1 MKVTTNNRSLA
12 AAILVSLFGLL
23 LVWLCRDSFLI
34 EEERR
39 YDAAA
44 GQEERVL
51 APDEEIE
58 LSFVA
63 ERTDIRR
70 IYLYFLDGRADEGGT
85 IHIRLLGPDQGI
97 LAERSIPME
106 EAVDQYVEEFI
117 LTEEQNESIQ
127 KGDVCRILVKWT
139 GAAHPKEDRIRIY
152 KELPVVYGRY
162 NEKPL
167 AAAVLLSLACGFILA
182 VKIETD
188 HKIIRRILLGGSIL
202 FSLLLPVFAYVLFE
216 YITGN
221 LPYITGL
228 KCILNILFFYAFYL
242 VIFLLTNRLRFTNL
256 FTTIAL
262 ALIAAAEYFVVLFRG
277 RPIMVWDVLA
287 VGTAATVAGNY
298 TYTITSHLVLAI
310 LALTAAMSAASKV
323 TFRIRRLRIRLAAA
337 GVGAAALACYL
348 YTFYNVAMTKYD
360 LAINMWDPA
369 SSYADSGY
377 VLCTFVYLDYMM
389 VEKPDGYSP
398 EAVREIMDAQE
409 ERESPKEDAVTP
421 VNLICIMNE
430 SLCDLRVIGDFQTSQ
445 EFLPFLDSLTENTVK
460 GNLYMPVFGSM
471 TCNSEYE
478 FLTGNNMAFLPSGS
492 VAYQVY
498 VKPDTYSIVST
509 LKAEGYR
516 AVAMHPYPAAN
527 WNRDRVFQYLGFDEF
542 LAEEAFEDSE
552 RLRDYVSDKGT
563 YDKIIELVEEKE
575 EGEKLFLFDV
585 TMQNHGGYDMY
596 YENFSEDV
604 FLTGYSGYPKTD
616 QYLSL
621 VKKSDEAFEY
631 LVNYF
636 SGVEEPTMIVM
647 FGDHQPSIET
657 GFYEQVYGKAY
668 EDWGL
673 AEQLKR
679 FITPFVIWTNYES
692 GEAAYYEQLSAH
704 YLSTLML
711 DRANIPLTDFHVFLR
726 NTMDR
731 LPVVHPIGYV
741 LPDGTATDWSGWRN
755 SEYYP
760 LFHQI
765 ELVEYNSVLD
775 YGKRVDSVYAPKGG
789 GSLRSP

>member
-1 MKVTTNNRSLA
+1 MKVTTNNRNMA
-12 AAILVSLFGLL
+12 AAILVGLLCLL
-23 LVWLCRDSFLI
+23 LVWLCRDSFLV

-44 GQEERVL
+44 GQEERIL
-51 APDEEIE
+51 APDEEVE
-58 LSFVA
+58 LDFVA

-70 IYLYFLDGRADEGGT
+70 IYLYFLDGRADEGGV
-85 IHIRLLGPDQGI
+85 IHIKLMGPDQN
-97 LAERSIPME
+97 LLTERAIPMADAAE
-106 EAVDQYVEEFI
+106 QYVEEI
-117 LTEEQNESIQ
+117 VLTEEQNESIQ
-127 KGDVCRILVKWT
+127 KGDICRILVKWT

-152 KELPVVYGRY
+152 KEFPVVYGRY
-162 NEKPL
+162 N
-167 AAAVLLSLACGFILA
+167 VRSLAVAAFLILSCGLILA

-188 HKIIRRILLGGSIL
+188 KKVIRYVLLGGSVL
-202 FSLLLPVFAYVLFE
+202 FSLLLPIFAYVLFE

-256 FTTIAL
+256 FTTIVL
-262 ALIAAAEYFVVLFRG
+262 TLIAIAEYFVVLFRG
-277 RPIMVWDVLA
+277 RPIMIWDVLA

-298 TYTITSHLVLAI
+298 TYTITSHLVLAV
-310 LALTAAMSAASKV
+310 LALTVAMSIASKV
-323 TFRIRRLRIRLAAA
+323 TFRIRRLRIRLAAV

-348 YTFYNVAMTKYD
+348 YGFYNVAMTKYD

-389 VEKPDGYSP
+389 VEKPEGYTP
-398 EAVREIMDAQE
+398 EAVQEIMEAQE
-409 ERESPKEDAVTP
+409 ETEPPEEGDVTP

-430 SLCDLRVIGDFQTSQ
+430 SLSDLRVIGDFQTSQ
-445 EFLPFLDSLTENTVK
+445 DFFPFMDSLEENTVK

-498 VKPDTYSIVST
+498 VKPGTYSIVST

-527 WNRDRVFQYLGFDEF
+527 WNRNRVFDYLGFDTF
-542 LAEEAFEDSE
+542 LAEEEFSDSE
-552 RLRDYVSDKGT
+552 LLRGYVSDKGT
-563 YDKIIELVEEKE
+563 YDKIIQLVEEKE

-585 TMQNHGGYDMY
+585 TMQNHGGYEEKYD
-596 YENFSEDV
+596 NFSEDV
-604 FLTGYSGYPKTD
+604 FLTEYAGYPKTD

-668 EDWGL
+668 EEWGL
-673 AEQLKR
+673 SEQLKR
-679 FITPFVIWTNYES
+679 FITPFVIWTNYDSEP
-692 GEAAYYEQLSAH
+692 AYYEQLSAH

-711 DRANIPLTDFHVFLR
+711 ERANIPLTDFNVFLR

-741 LPDGTATDWSGWRN
+741 LPDGTARDWTGWRD

-775 YGKRVDSVYAPKGG
+775 YGKRVDSVYAPKG
-789 GSLRSP
+789 SLRSQ